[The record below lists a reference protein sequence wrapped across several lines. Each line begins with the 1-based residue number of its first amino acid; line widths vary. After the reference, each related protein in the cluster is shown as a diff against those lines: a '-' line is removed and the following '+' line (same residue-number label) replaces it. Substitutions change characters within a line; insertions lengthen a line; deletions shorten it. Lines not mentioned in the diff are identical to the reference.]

1 MSRFE
6 LEKHDAPLSCVVRLS
21 GDIDMA
27 MVPELRRDLSV
38 AIEGGCAHLVLDLSD
53 VVYADSSA
61 LGLLVW
67 LDHQL
72 RPSGGRMV
80 LASANRDITRI
91 LELSGLVTVASSL
104 TMSPNVEG
112 ALEGLALSIEP
123 AEELWRRELE
133 MQASVAKLG
142 AMREEVC
149 QLIKPLGFAESAV
162 FDIRVALGEALA
174 NAVRHGSPADGQAN
188 VHVRVIAYDDRVV
201 LEIIDFGAGF
211 DGTPTQSS
219 DVYAPGGRGVTFMRA
234 LTDRVDFEKPEG
246 GGTLVRLVK
255 HRAGGQGS

>member
-6 LEKHDAPLSCVVRLS
+6 IEKHDNPRSCVIRLS

-27 MVPELRRDLSV
+27 MVPELRTDLGN

-72 RPSGGRMV
+72 RPRGGRMV
-80 LASANRDITRI
+80 LASANRDIARI
-91 LELSGLVTVASSL
+91 LELSGLVSVASSL
-104 TMSPNVEG
+104 AMSPNVEG
-112 ALEGLALSIEP
+112 ALEGLALPLEP
-123 AEELWRRELE
+123 AEELWRTELE
-133 MQASVAKLG
+133 MKASVDQLG
-142 AMREEVC
+142 SMREEVC
-149 QLIKPLGFAESAV
+149 QLITPLGFAESAV

-174 NAVRHGSPADGQAN
+174 NAVRHGSPADGKAS
-188 VHVRVIAYDDRVV
+188 VDVRVIAYADRVV
-201 LEIIDFGAGF
+201 LEVVDFGAGF
-211 DGTPTQSS
+211 DGTPPEST

-234 LTDRVDFEKPEG
+234 LTDRVDFEKPAE

-255 HRAGGQGS
+255 HRGQG

>member
-6 LEKHDAPLSCVVRLS
+6 LEKHDAPQSCVVRLS

-38 AIEGGCAHLVLDLSD
+38 AIDGGCAHLVLDLSE

-112 ALEGLALSIEP
+112 ALEGLALSSEP
-123 AEELWRRELE
+123 AEELWRKELE
-133 MQASVAKLG
+133 MKASVDQLG
-142 AMREEVC
+142 SMREEVC
-149 QLIKPLGFAESAV
+149 ELIKPLGFAESAV

-174 NAVRHGSPADGQAN
+174 NAVRHGSPSDGRA
-188 VHVRVIAYDDRVV
+188 VVRVQVIAYDDRVV
-201 LEIIDFGAGF
+201 LEIVDFGAGF
-211 DGTPTQSS
+211 DGTPTRSR

-234 LTDRVDFEKPEG
+234 LTDRVEFEKPEG

-255 HRAGGQGS
+255 HRRGGQG

>member
-6 LEKHDAPLSCVVRLS
+6 LDKHDSPRSCVVRLS

-27 MVPELRRDLSV
+27 MVPELRRDLG
-38 AIEGGCAHLVLDLSD
+38 AAMEGGCTHLILDLSD

-80 LASANRDITRI
+80 LAGANRDIARI

-123 AEELWRRELE
+123 AEELWHKELE
-133 MQASVAKLG
+133 MKANVDQLG
-142 AMREEVC
+142 SMREEVC
-149 QLIKPLGFAESAV
+149 QLISSLGFAESAV

-174 NAVRHGSPADGQAN
+174 NAVRHGSPSDGHAK
-188 VHVRVIAYDDRVV
+188 VLVRVIAYDDRIV
-201 LEIIDFGAGF
+201 LEVIDFGTGF
-211 DGTPTQSS
+211 DGTLTQSN

-234 LTDRVDFEKPEG
+234 LTDRVEFEKADG

-255 HRAGGQGS
+255 HRGAGQGS

>member
-1 MSRFE
+1 MSSFE
-6 LEKHDAPLSCVVRLS
+6 IEKHDSPRSCVVRLS

-27 MVPELRRDLSV
+27 MVPELRRDLGN

-53 VVYADSSA
+53 VDYADSSA

-72 RPSGGRMV
+72 LPSGGRMV
-80 LASANRDITRI
+80 LAGANRDVARI

-104 TMSPNVEG
+104 AMSPNVEG
-112 ALEGLALSIEP
+112 ALEGLRLSRQP
-123 AEELWRRELE
+123 ARELWRTELQ
-133 MQASVAKLG
+133 MKANVDQLG
-142 AMREEVC
+142 SMREEVC

-174 NAVRHGSPADGQAN
+174 NAVRHGSPAGGEAN
-188 VHVRVIAYDDRVV
+188 VEVRVIAYADRVV
-201 LEIIDFGAGF
+201 LEVIDFGAGF
-211 DGTPTQSS
+211 DGTPPPSR

-234 LTDRVDFEKPEG
+234 LTDRVEFEKPES

-255 HRAGGQGS
+255 HRGGGQG